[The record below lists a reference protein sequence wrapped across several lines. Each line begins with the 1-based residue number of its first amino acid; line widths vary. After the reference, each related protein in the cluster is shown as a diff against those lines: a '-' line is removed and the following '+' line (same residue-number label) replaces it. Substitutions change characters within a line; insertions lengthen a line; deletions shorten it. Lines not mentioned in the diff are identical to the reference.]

1 MLHSA
6 IIKQNPYI
14 VQLLLLK
21 GAGLTCKD
29 SFGRTP
35 LLAYL
40 QNCGEWT
47 DVVLKHFNV
56 SVNIECGKPFNASVF
71 HLLSYHAPTRDNDN
85 FLEYMK
91 CDHSECKLQKGPM
104 AEAIERHKL
113 KYGVMNSCLDA
124 EGFTALHRAAQ
135 GANVVAIR
143 YLLRN
148 GANDSILS
156 LHGYDALW
164 LAVLHAEKH
173 SLEVMKASEA
183 TIELLRHAIKTRRY
197 QITCDSSRSELTLY
211 HLAAARGLANFI
223 GELLKER
230 QFHQLDVDCP
240 NVDGITPMY
249 LAKLFEEREVIA
261 AIVYNPWELVI
272 NILKSHGG
280 KMRYPRKDAEYNVI
294 HTRMYGLIP
303 IDFSLDFRPDIRY
316 FVISLLSLYEK
327 RENSSFYCH
336 TGPCF
341 KEGHFGYP
349 LQFDLV
355 RSVL

>member
-1 MLHSA
+1 
-6 IIKQNPYI
+6 
-14 VQLLLLK
+14 
-21 GAGLTCKD
+21 
-29 SFGRTP
+29 
-35 LLAYL
+35 
-40 QNCGEWT
+40 
-47 DVVLKHFNV
+47 
-56 SVNIECGKPFNASVF
+56 
-71 HLLSYHAPTRDNDN
+71 
-85 FLEYMK
+85 
-91 CDHSECKLQKGPM
+91 M

-336 TGPCF
+336 TGNLWRNLASRRATLRTLYNAIWSEVSCKENHYF
-341 KEGHFGYP
+341 KERWFPYRHPVYKGLKRCFQELDKFEQHVERTE
-349 LQFDLV
+349 LH
-355 RSVL
+355 R